1 MKKEK
6 LIGIYNRIS
15 EEELKKVKIKMAKR
29 VEGMQS
35 RQYIKFPFYPK
46 SFYIDVVRDEQ
57 GNYTIKDREQLIP
70 VFEYYEEYKPTQEHE
85 RR

>member
-29 VEGMQS
+29 GLKN
-35 RQYIKFPFYPK
+35 RRI
-46 SFYIDVVRDEQ
+46 I
-57 GNYTIKDREQLIP
+57 I
-70 VFEYYEEYKPTQEHE
+70 QEWLE
-85 RR
+85 KC

>member
-29 VEGMQS
+29 
-35 RQYIKFPFYPK
+35 RLKNRRI
-46 SFYIDVVRDEQ
+46 I
-57 GNYTIKDREQLIP
+57 I
-70 VFEYYEEYKPTQEHE
+70 QEWLE
-85 RR
+85 KC